1 MSYRE
6 CGYSR
11 QEMRPLGTMLRGHLP
26 ETVMLDAAKPSCYQ
40 QRSGLLSILASCR
53 NVRRTCSPGRAP
65 YSMETP
71 VAPLREDGRHHDCA
85 LTLRHRRI
93 PREHEAADPEETP
106 DEADAPEEGDAP
118 GEAET
123 SGPEDDERP

>member
-26 ETVMLDAAKPSCYQ
+26 ETVMLDDAKPPCYR
-40 QRSGLLSILASCR
+40 QRSGLLSIPASCR
-53 NVRRTCSPGRAP
+53 NVCRTRSPGRAP
-65 YSMETP
+65 CSMETP
-71 VAPLREDGRHHDCA
+71 AAPLREDGRHHDYA

-106 DEADAPEEGDAP
+106 EEADAPEEAGAP
-118 GEAET
+118 EEAET

>member
-26 ETVMLDAAKPSCYQ
+26 ETVMLDDAKPPCYR
-40 QRSGLLSILASCR
+40 QRSGLLSIPASCR
-53 NVRRTCSPGRAP
+53 NVCRTRSPGRAP
-65 YSMETP
+65 CSMGTP
-71 VAPLREDGRHHDCA
+71 ATPLREDGRHHDYA

-106 DEADAPEEGDAP
+106 EEADAPEEAGAP
-118 GEAET
+118 EEAET

>member
-26 ETVMLDAAKPSCYQ
+26 ETVMLDDAKRPCYQ
-40 QRSGLLSILASCR
+40 QRSGLLSIPASCR
-53 NVRRTCSPGRAP
+53 NVCRTRVPGRAP
-65 YSMETP
+65 CSMETP
-71 VAPLREDGRHHDCA
+71 AAPPREDGRHHDYA

-106 DEADAPEEGDAP
+106 EEADAPEEAGTP
-118 GEAET
+118 EEAEA
-123 SGPEDDERP
+123 SGAEDDERP

>member
-26 ETVMLDAAKPSCYQ
+26 ETVMLDDTKPPSYL
-40 QRSGLLSILASCR
+40 QRSGLLSIPASCR
-53 NVRRTCSPGRAP
+53 NVCRTRSPGRAP
-65 YSMETP
+65 CSMEIP
-71 VAPLREDGRHHDCA
+71 AAPIREDGRHHDYA

-93 PREHEAADPEETP
+93 PREHEAAGPEETP
-106 DEADAPEEGDAP
+106 DEADAPGEADAP
-118 GEAET
+118 EEAEA